1 MFGDVWGMFLWVGLG
16 GVRVMFGGMFGDVWG
31 CFGDGLGLFGYVLK
45 MFLSVCLCL
54 GDDALYLLII
64 DARPPGGF
72 PVER

>member
-1 MFGDVWGMFLWVGLG
+1 
-16 GVRVMFGGMFGDVWG
+16 
-31 CFGDGLGLFGYVLK
+31 LK

-64 DARPPGGF
+64 DARPPVGF